1 MTRAL
6 TAEVPRSVPFA
17 RVDIVPAAQQ
27 AALQALRSG
36 WITMGPQTSEFERE
50 LASYLG
56 ASHVVAVATCTAAIE
71 IAVRALRLPP
81 GATVLTPSLTF
92 CGAVAP
98 ILQAGLRPV
107 LVDVAAETLLPT
119 PESVA
124 SAARRA
130 RRPAAMIVQHMAGH
144 PADVAMLAAAA
155 GLPASRVVE
164 DAAHGLG
171 AELRG
176 TRVGGASRAACFS
189 FYATKNLPIG
199 EGGAIATDDA
209 ELADYARTMRL
220 HGMSRDAWRRYQP
233 GGSWRY
239 DVAEPG
245 LKANITD
252 IQAAIGRAQLA
263 CLPAWQG
270 RRAQLAARYDDA
282 LAGLPGLVLPLR
294 PAAGQACLASLSGAR
309 DARIRNLAR

>member
-98 ILQAGLRPV
+98 IAG
-107 LVDVAAETLLPT
+107 
-119 PESVA
+119 
-124 SAARRA
+124 
-130 RRPAAMIVQHMAGH
+130 RPAPG
-144 PADVAMLAAAA
+144 PRRRGCGDAAADARVCRVSGAQGWA
-155 GLPASRVVE
+155 GLPR
-164 DAAHGLG
+164 
-171 AELRG
+171 
-176 TRVGGASRAACFS
+176 
-189 FYATKNLPIG
+189 
-199 EGGAIATDDA
+199 
-209 ELADYARTMRL
+209 
-220 HGMSRDAWRRYQP
+220 
-233 GGSWRY
+233 
-239 DVAEPG
+239 
-245 LKANITD
+245 
-252 IQAAIGRAQLA
+252 
-263 CLPAWQG
+263 
-270 RRAQLAARYDDA
+270 
-282 LAGLPGLVLPLR
+282 
-294 PAAGQACLASLSGAR
+294 
-309 DARIRNLAR
+309 